1 MMKYNKEYTIDD
13 LKMEEKVYAN
23 AVGWWSNYQEK
34 FDVNYSTILTK
45 LIQEAGRWCER
56 YASDLFVDWI
66 SLMEKLA
73 DRNFDGETFLFG
85 FRRDGVD
92 HTSYILSRLND
103 GESKEYYRSVWR
115 LDVEIENE
123 QVTMVFGKVNL

>member
-1 MMKYNKEYTIDD
+1 MMKYKKKYTIDD
-13 LKMEEKVYAN
+13 LKMEEKPYAN
-23 AVGWWSNYQEK
+23 AVGWWLNHKER
-34 FDVNYSTILTK
+34 FDINYSTILTK

-56 YASDLFVDWI
+56 YASDLFIDWI

-73 DRNFDGETFLFG
+73 DRNFEGGCFIFG

-103 GESKEYYRSVWR
+103 GESKEYYRSIWR
-115 LDVEIENE
+115 LEVEVEDKQI
-123 QVTMVFGKVNL
+123 TMVLGRVNL